1 MIPTEIELLW
11 AGVAVLLFLTATA
24 GVFIFAQAFMGRI
37 STEIGHGV
45 TPADRAELLLRDVLE
60 ESEYQQLTKRG
71 YFDLRSPSDPERI
84 YRIPR
89 YCGLVRMYEHGV
101 VARELCVQPVEPLPT
116 ADTIAMHKMMIQG
129 NEEEYLACARKYMPM
144 YPKLRYRP

>member
-1 MIPTEIELLW
+1 MIPTAVALLW

-24 GVFIFAQAFMGRI
+24 GILIFSQELMGRI
-37 STEIGHGV
+37 SVEVGGRDG
-45 TPADRAELLLRDVLE
+45 PSDRAEVLLRDVLE
-60 ESEYQQLTKRG
+60 ESEYQQLAKRG
-71 YFDLRSPSDPERI
+71 YFDLRSPSDAERI

-144 YPKLRYRP
+144 YPKLRYHP

>member
-1 MIPTEIELLW
+1 MIPTGIALLCI
-11 AGVAVLLFLTATA
+11 GVAVLLFLAA
-24 GVFIFAQAFMGRI
+24 PAIIFVVSQEFMGYI
-37 STEIGHGV
+37 STDTNGR
-45 TPADRAELLLRDVLE
+45 TLPADRAEALLRAVLD

-71 YFDLRSPSDPERI
+71 YFDLRSPTEPERI

-116 ADTIAMHKMMIQG
+116 ADVIAMHKIMIQG
-129 NEEEYLACARKYMPM
+129 NEEEYLACARKYLPM